1 MSKNRNGTF
10 KQLHVPNKI
19 VPLYTCRCPEAGE
32 HCPVHILDM
41 YTCIYISNLPKEALA
56 DDIFF
61 RPLENVP
68 TDSMS
73 PWYSGAQPIGKNTL
87 EHKLSRMCALAGIE
101 GRVTNHSLRATS
113 ATQMYEMGVP
123 EKIIQERTGH
133 RSLEALRV
141 YERTKFNTHQQE
153 TASNILSDLQ
163 VKSVLMRLT
172 ECTIPKQLS
181 QVLVPHSPFKDCLY
195 SSEISMVA
203 QLTRI
208 IQVQT
213 LNQLFHLLTSLK
225 LSWRKSL
232 LTSRTHNMLQV

>member
-1 MSKNRNGTF
+1 MYTENVSKNRIGTF

-19 VPLYTCRCPEAGE
+19 VPLYRCPEAGE
-32 HCPVHILDM
+32 HCPTHILDM
-41 YTCIYISNLPKEALA
+41 YFSKLPKEALA

-61 RPLENVP
+61 FRPLENVL

-141 YERTKFNTHQQE
+141 YERTNTHQQE

-163 VKSVLMRLT
+163 VRTYADRMYHSQTTSTSIGAPQSFQGLPVSFGNLYG
-172 ECTIPKQLS
+172 CTINI
-181 QVLVPHSPFKDCLY
+181 HN
-195 SSEISMVA
+195 SSANPQPAIPSLDITQTELEEIFA
-203 QLTRI
+203 D
-208 IQVQT
+208 
-213 LNQLFHLLTSLK
+213 F
-225 LSWRKSL
+225 
-232 LTSRTHNMLQV
+232 